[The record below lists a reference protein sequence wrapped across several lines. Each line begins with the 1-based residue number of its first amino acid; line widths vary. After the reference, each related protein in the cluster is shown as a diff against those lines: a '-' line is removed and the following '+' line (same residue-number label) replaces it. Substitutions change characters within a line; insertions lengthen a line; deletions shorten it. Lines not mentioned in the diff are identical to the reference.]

1 MKFRTDFVT
10 NSSSSSFITCGIFS
24 SELVDFIKNLIKEGK
39 TAERVSGVMKKI
51 VYMRML
57 SENCT

>member
-39 TAERVSGVMKKI
+39 TAERDSGE
-51 VYMRML
+51 RG
-57 SENCT
+57 SGD